1 MLIIIV
7 KLFLCYVNKGSFGVV
22 YEVKNKETQEKFALK
37 IINKEKVS
45 KLSTIKIDKNYH
57 KDSS

>member
-1 MLIIIV
+1 VLIIIV

-45 KLSTIKIDKNYH
+45 KLSTIKIDKN
-57 KDSS
+57 